1 MIEDI
6 KFKSQ
11 FKSYSESYSIDGVRI
26 PSVDIDEAYKR
37 KYGLD
42 TSMPDSDIL
51 RQICLIGYKNRG
63 IDLLPNK
70 QEYIDRVKFELSTL
84 ERLGF
89 TRYMLMVWDLIEWCD
104 ERKIARGW
112 GRGSVGGSL
121 IAYLSGLVA
130 VDPIE
135 HGLIFERFINESR
148 AKSKMINGE
157 QYSDGSTVPDID
169 IDVSYLHRDRVVKE
183 YLESKYP
190 NRTCHISTMNTL
202 STKLVLK
209 EVCKKYAMYD
219 ESKANRI
226 SSMIGSDAG
235 TLDSL
240 EKTIENNNDF
250 REWAE
255 ANQDIFNICRKLI
268 NLPRNFGVHAAG
280 IVVSY
285 DEVFDSL
292 PLETRKDNEGK
303 EKIITSYCKD
313 DVAEKEIKLDCL
325 GLKTVDII
333 YNTAKE
339 VGYDISKFDPEDPE
353 IYKFLCSFDY
363 TYGIFQLDGD
373 TASRVT
379 RRVKPKCLSDVSAIS
394 AIARPG
400 ALAFLDK
407 FVEARETGNQES
419 IYPSIDEILKETSG
433 AILYQEQI
441 MAIANKVYGF
451 SLLEADVLRKIIGK
465 KKVKAVR
472 EWENK
477 IYEAGE
483 RHKIPREA
491 TEIFWN
497 TVQASAKYSFNKSH
511 SVAYSYISTLCSYLK
526 ITYPAEFFK
535 NCLMLARTF
544 QNSEARILQISKEA
558 PHFGVEIKPP
568 DLIESSE
575 DFTVKGNVIRY
586 GLKSI
591 KSVSNKSIEKLKDFN
606 PSDMNKFKMFEFA
619 KESGINITILCN
631 IIKAGCLSSFSNNR
645 GKLFLEAK
653 TWNLLS
659 EAQKLKLY
667 KYGSKYNFD
676 LLKLLLDVKNGDLL
690 YDGKEIFS
698 TNKRQNKNGEMV
710 STWDTF
716 YGKYL
721 NIKEEYIKYSKNP
734 NFYNYFYEVDILGFA
749 YSMNLTKV
757 IEDLY
762 PDAINISEVED
773 LPTDSKIVSCG
784 IVQEV
789 RMSKTKKGGSMI
801 NIDIADEHGRFNL
814 KAFNFEYFDSS
825 SRQRVSVNNV
835 DEIKATHGRY
845 PVKKDIVVFRGTKKD
860 RCAFVDKLKI
870 LNLEL

>member
-1 MIEDI
+1 MIQDS

-11 FKSYSESYSIDGVRI
+11 FKNYSESYSIDGVRI
-26 PSVDIDEAYKR
+26 PAVKIDESYRK
-37 KYGLD
+37 KYGLNTD
-42 TSMPDSDIL
+42 MPDSDIL
-51 RQICLIGYKNRG
+51 RQICLIGYKEKG
-63 IDLLPNK
+63 IQLLSNK

-89 TRYMLMVWDLIEWCD
+89 TRYMLMVWDLIQWCD
-104 ERKIARGW
+104 ERNIARGW

-148 AKSKMINGE
+148 AKSKIVNGE

-169 IDVSYLHRDRVVKE
+169 IDVSYLHRDKVVKE
-183 YLESKYP
+183 YLEAKYP

-219 ESKANRI
+219 ESKANLI

-250 REWAE
+250 RDWVES
-255 ANQDIFNICRKLI
+255 NQNIFNIARKLI
-268 NLPRNFGVHAAG
+268 DLPRNFGVHAAG

-285 DEVFDSL
+285 DEVGNSL
-292 PLETRKDNEGK
+292 PLEVRKDNEGN

-333 YNTAKE
+333 YNTARD
-339 VGYDISKFDPEDPE
+339 VGYDISKFDPEDPK
-353 IYKFLCSFDY
+353 IYDFLCSFDY

-419 IYPSIDEILKETSG
+419 IHPSIDELLKETSG

-483 RHKIPREA
+483 RHNIPREA
-491 TEIFWN
+491 TEVFWN

-511 SVAYSYISTLCSYLK
+511 SVAYSYISVLCAYLK
-526 ITYPAEFFK
+526 ITYPAHFFK

-558 PHFGVEIKPP
+558 PYFGVEVKPP

-575 DFTVKGNVIRY
+575 DFIVKGNIIRY

-591 KSVSNKSIEKLKDFN
+591 KSVSNKSIEKLKDFD
-606 PSDMNKFKMFEFA
+606 PSNMNKFRMFECA
-619 KESGINITILCN
+619 KESGINIAILCN
-631 IIKAGCLSSFSNNR
+631 IIKAGCLSSFSDIR

-659 EAQKLKLY
+659 EVQKRKIY
-667 KYGSKYNFD
+667 KYGQKYNFD
-676 LLKLLLDVKNGDLL
+676 LLKILLDIKNGDLL
-690 YDGKEIFS
+690 DEGKEIFS
-698 TNKRQNKNGEMV
+698 TKKRSNKQGELV
-710 STWDTF
+710 SSWDTF
-716 YGKYL
+716 YKKYL
-721 NIKEEYIKYSKNP
+721 EIKGEYIKYADNP
-734 NFYNYFYEVDILGFA
+734 NFYNYYYEVDILGFS
-749 YSMNLTKV
+749 YSMNLTDV
-757 IEDLY
+757 IENLY
-762 PDAINISEVED
+762 PNAINISQIED
-773 LPTDSKIVSCG
+773 LPIDSKIVSCG
-784 IVQEV
+784 IVQDV
-789 RMSKTKKGGSMI
+789 RLSKTRKGGTMI
-801 NIDIADEHGRFNL
+801 NIDIADENGTFNL
-814 KAFNFEYFDSS
+814 KAFNFEYFDNE
-825 SRQRVSVNNV
+825 SRQRVIVNRV
-835 DEIKATHGRY
+835 DEIKSECGRY
-845 PVKKDIVVFRGTKKD
+845 PVKKDIVVFRGSKKD
-860 RCAFVDKLKI
+860 RCIFVDKLKI
-870 LNLEL
+870 LNIDI

>member
-1 MIEDI
+1 MTQEAL
-6 KFKSQ
+6 FKKQ
-11 FKSYSESYSIDGVRI
+11 FKNYSDSYSVNGVRI
-26 PSVDIDEAYKR
+26 PSVEINEEYQKR
-37 KYGLD
+37 YGLD
-42 TSMPDSDIL
+42 TSLSDSDIL
-51 RQICLIGYKNRG
+51 RQICLIGYKEKG
-63 IDLLPNK
+63 IGSLPNK

-84 ERLGF
+84 DRLGF
-89 TRYMLMVWDLIEWCD
+89 TRYMLMVWDLIKWCD
-104 ERKIARGW
+104 ERNIARGW

-148 AKSKMINGE
+148 AKSKIIDGE

-169 IDVSYLHRDRVVKE
+169 IDVSYLERDRVVKE

-190 NRTCHISTMNTL
+190 SRTCHISTMNTL

-235 TLDSL
+235 MLDSL
-240 EKTIENNNDF
+240 EKTIDNNNDF
-250 REWAE
+250 RDWVED
-255 ANQDIFNICRKLI
+255 NQDIFNIAKKLI
-268 NLPRNFGVHAAG
+268 DLPRNFGVHAAG

-292 PLETRKDNEGK
+292 PLEVRKDNEGK

-333 YNTAKE
+333 YKTAKN
-339 VGYDISKFDPEDPE
+339 VGYDLSKFDPEDPK
-353 IYKFLCSFDY
+353 IYKFLCAFDY

-407 FVEARETGNQES
+407 FVQARESGNQES
-419 IYPSIDEILKETSG
+419 IHPAIDALLKETSG

-465 KKVKAVR
+465 KKVKDVR

-483 RHKIPREA
+483 RHNIPREA
-491 TEIFWN
+491 TEVFWN

-511 SVAYSYISTLCSYLK
+511 SVAYSYISVLCSYLK

-558 PHFGVEIKPP
+558 PYFGVEIKPP

-575 DFTVKGNVIRY
+575 DFTTKGNVIRY

-606 PSDMNKFKMFEFA
+606 PSDMNKFRMFECA
-619 KESGINITILCN
+619 KESGINISILCN
-631 IIKAGCLSSFSNNR
+631 IIKAGCLSSFSNSR

-659 EAQKLKLY
+659 ETQKRKIY
-667 KYGSKYNFD
+667 KYGKKYNFD
-676 LLKLLLDVKNGDLL
+676 LLKLLLDIKNGDLL
-690 YDGKEIFS
+690 DEGKEIFS
-698 TNKRQNKNGEMV
+698 TKKRQNKAGELA
-710 STWDTF
+710 SPWDTF
-716 YGKYL
+716 YKKYL
-721 NIKEEYIKYSKNP
+721 EIKDEYIKYSNNP
-734 NFYNYFYEVDILGFA
+734 NFYNYYYEVDILGFS
-749 YSMNLTKV
+749 YSMQLTNV
-757 IEDLY
+757 IENLY
-762 PDAINISEVED
+762 PTAINIAELED
-773 LPTDSKIVSCG
+773 LPLDSKIVSCG
-784 IVQEV
+784 IVQDV
-789 RMSKTKKGGSMI
+789 RLSKTKKGGTMI
-801 NIDIADEHGRFNL
+801 NIDIADEHGTFNV
-814 KAFNFEYFDSS
+814 KAFNFQYFDTETQ
-825 SRQRVSVNNV
+825 QRIIVNKV
-835 DEIKATHGRY
+835 DEIKEECGRY
-845 PVKKDIVVFRGTKKD
+845 PEKKDIIVFRGSKKD
-860 RCAFVDKLKI
+860 RCVFVDKLKI